1 MTMTSDDL
9 CKHTSVVDSPFGP
22 NDKLLNRREKGDGR
36 KVTGA
41 EEEGKKVCMD
51 SLLLLFADCAFVCFG
66 DEHQN
71 PQREAPT
78 GAETEKGG

>member
-1 MTMTSDDL
+1 MACANTRASSIL
-9 CKHTSVVDSPFGP
+9 RFFGP

-41 EEEGKKVCMD
+41 EEEEEKVCMD
-51 SLLLLFADCAFVCFG
+51 SLLLFADCAFVSSG

-71 PQREAPT
+71 PQREAAAPT